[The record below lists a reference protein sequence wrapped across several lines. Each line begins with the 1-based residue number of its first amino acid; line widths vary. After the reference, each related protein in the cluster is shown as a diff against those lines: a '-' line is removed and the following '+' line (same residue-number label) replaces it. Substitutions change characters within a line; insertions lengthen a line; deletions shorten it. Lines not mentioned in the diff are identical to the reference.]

1 MAQDIV
7 VALMGVMAAA
17 AVAVCWW
24 YEHHGSM
31 RPRYLFESCGHLS
44 C

>member
-17 AVAVCWW
+17 AVAACWW
-24 YEHHGSM
+24 YEHHG
-31 RPRYLFESCGHLS
+31 RDVH
-44 C
+44 

>member
-17 AVAVCWW
+17 AVAACWW
-24 YEHHGSM
+24 YEHHG
-31 RPRYLFESCGHLS
+31 REETHFNICRTEAV
-44 C
+44 